1 MRAVIDV
8 VGISDVKA
16 WGELDSVWAR
26 GPVAA
31 FLGCPEWN
39 GGVVDCPS
47 AAYVP
52 ASIDTYLSPVSPPA
66 FLAYATQDVLV
77 PPAEQGRPLA
87 MQWAAAI
94 GRSNVVYDESPTQGH
109 DLDGRGI
116 DVAALHDFIDGVL
129 AGSIS

>member
-26 GPVAA
+26 GPSRRSSAVPSGRAA
-31 FLGCPEWN
+31 RSIAR
-39 GGVVDCPS
+39 PS
-47 AAYVP
+47 AYAP

-94 GRSNVVYDESPTQGH
+94 GRANVVYDESPTRATTSTGV
-109 DLDGRGI
+109 GSTSPR
-116 DVAALHDFIDGVL
+116 LHDFIDGVL